1 MFVQTL
7 AGNGGPLILHS
18 SGPIWIKD
26 YVSKSLLKISPW
38 RGCVRM
44 SYLGEHTARVP
55 FSSLELSG
63 ILVPLGGPGFMS
75 RAQEAVSSGC
85 SKSVG
90 RTPEKTG
97 CHTRR
102 RLASPGLPLSRRS
115 MNSKASSQAPRLHQ
129 GRLLQVQRLSWGLLV
144 PWSSPLFPPLLRWR
158 GTHIMSVL

>member
-1 MFVQTL
+1 MYPK
-7 AGNGGPLILHS
+7 AYI
-18 SGPIWIKD
+18 
-26 YVSKSLLKISPW
+26 KISPW
-38 RGCVRM
+38 HGYIKM

-75 RAQEAVSSGC
+75 WAQEAVSSGC

-97 CHTRR
+97 SHTHR

-115 MNSKASSQAPRLHQ
+115 MNSQASNQAPGLHQ
-129 GRLLQVQRLSWGLLV
+129 GRLLQVQRLSWRLLV
-144 PWSSPLFPPLLRWR
+144 PWGSPLFPPLLRWL
-158 GTHIMSVL
+158 GTHIGQSSSLISEKGYLRAT